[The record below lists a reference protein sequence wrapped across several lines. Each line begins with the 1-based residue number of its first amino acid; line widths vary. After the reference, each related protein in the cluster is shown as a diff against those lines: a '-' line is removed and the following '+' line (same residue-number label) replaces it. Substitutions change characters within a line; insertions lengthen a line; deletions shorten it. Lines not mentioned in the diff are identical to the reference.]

1 MKVLHIN
8 SEEDSKSV
16 DNIIEDKDNHVFVLI
31 YMEGCGPCNAT
42 RPEWE
47 KLETALSRQY
57 AKKDKLYVLDINKD
71 FLSNIKKIGN
81 IDGFPTMK
89 YFNEGNVET
98 YEESNI
104 RKKDRTVDSF
114 MEWIE
119 SKVSG
124 IKAVVP
130 ESTPDNVFKRTSQMM
145 SKKGGMTK
153 RRKQKGGKWSRK
165 YKKSINCKK
174 PKGFSQKQYCK
185 YGRKK

>member
-1 MKVLHIN
+1 MKLLHIN
-8 SEEDSKSV
+8 SEEDSKTV
-16 DNIIEDKDNHVFVLI
+16 DKIIEDKGNHVFVLI

-47 KLETALSRQY
+47 KLESALSRQY
-57 AKKDKLYVLDINKD
+57 VKKDDLYVLDINKD
-71 FLSNIKKIGN
+71 FLSNIAKIGN

-89 YFNEGNVET
+89 YFNDGNVET
-98 YEESNI
+98 YEDSSI

-119 SKVSG
+119 SKVSDV
-124 IKAVVP
+124 KSVVP
-130 ESTPDNVFKRTSQMM
+130 ESTPENVFKRTSRLM
-145 SKKGGMTK
+145 SRK
-153 RRKQKGGKWSRK
+153 RGLTRGRKQKGGKWSRK
-165 YKKSINCKK
+165 YKKSIHCKR